1 MLVPG
6 RRLNRYGLRSP
17 EAQTFERLA
26 EASLFQNG
34 LLARPAP
41 LVETWSSFP
50 ASRSRFCARSAL
62 SSTKLKWAPS
72 PTATNM
78 VPSAANLT
86 LPIEWEGLSEGRQSA
101 PTGKVLHEL
110 PTAVPRI
117 AT

>member
-1 MLVPG
+1 MFVPG
-6 RRLNRYGLRSP
+6 RRLNRYGLRRP
-17 EAQTFERLA
+17 EAQTFERFA
-26 EASLFQNG
+26 EAEPFQNG

-72 PTATNM
+72 PTATNI
-78 VPSAANLT
+78 VLSTANLT

-101 PTGKVLHEL
+101 PTGQVLQDRKSVVEG
-110 PTAVPRI
+110 T
-117 AT
+117 